1 MSLAIVHTRALL
13 GVEAPPVTV
22 EVHLSNGLPSLA
34 IVGMPETAVKESKDR
49 VRSAIL
55 NSHLEFPARR
65 ITVNLAPADLPKEGG
80 RYDLAIAIG
89 ILAAS
94 EQVPSD
100 LLGELELIGEL
111 ALSGQLRPVTGSL
124 PAALAAGR
132 DGHQLIVAPGNAPE
146 AAMARDTHIYSAEN
160 LLRVCAHLHRRDQLP
175 SATFPAP
182 PARRPQLEL
191 ADVKGQQQAKR
202 ALEVAASGGHNLLM
216 FGPPGTGKTMLASR
230 LPGILPAIDE
240 RDALEVAAVYSVCG
254 VEHNPLW
261 HERPFRAPHHTAS
274 AAALVGGGTQPRP
287 GEISLAHGGVLF
299 LDELPEF
306 QRQVLEVLREPMESG
321 EIRISRARA
330 QTCYP
335 ARFQLIAAMNPCP
348 CGYYGGSGAGN
359 DSRCRCTSE
368 QVLRYRNK
376 ISGPMLDRID
386 LHVPVHN
393 IPPSELN
400 QAPAGEPSAVVQARV
415 SRVIE
420 RQQQRQNKPN
430 AQMDSND
437 IERFCPLQPDDQQ
450 FLEAAVIRLGLST
463 RSYYRVL
470 KVARTLADMAQQE
483 AIGRP
488 QLAEA
493 LSFRALD
500 RAP

>member
-13 GVEAPPVTV
+13 GVDAPPVTV

-94 EQVPSD
+94 EQVPSE
-100 LLGELELIGEL
+100 LLNELELIGEL
-111 ALSGQLRPVTGSL
+111 ALSGAVRPVTGTL
-124 PAALAAGR
+124 PAALAAGKA
-132 DGHQLIVAPGNAPE
+132 GHSLIVAAANAPE
-146 AAMARDTHIYSAEN
+146 AALARDTHIYSAEN
-160 LLRVCAHLHRRDQLP
+160 LLRVCAHLHRRGELP
-175 SATFPAP
+175 SAEFPASP
-182 PARRPQLEL
+182 TRRPQPEL

-230 LPGILPAIDE
+230 LPSILPAIDE
-240 RDALEVAAVYSVCG
+240 RDALDVAAIYSVCG
-254 VEHNPLW
+254 VGHTPLW
-261 HERPFRAPHHTAS
+261 LERPFRAPHHTAS

-335 ARFQLIAAMNPCP
+335 ARVQLIAAMNPCP
-348 CGYYGGSGAGN
+348 CGYFGGAINGN
-359 DSRCRCTSE
+359 NNRCRCTSE
-368 QVLRYRNK
+368 QIQRYRNK

-393 IPPSELN
+393 IPPSQLN
-400 QAPAGEPSAVVQARV
+400 NAPMGESSATVQARV
-415 SRVIE
+415 SRTVN

-430 AQMDSND
+430 AQINSKD
-437 IERFCPLQPDDQQ
+437 IEQFCVLTAEDQQ
-450 FLEAAVIRLGLST
+450 FLEAAVVRLGLST

-470 KVARTLADMAQQE
+470 KVARTLADMIQQDT
-483 AIGRP
+483 IGRA

>member
-1 MSLAIVHTRALL
+1 MSLAIVHTRAQL

-94 EQVPSD
+94 EQVPSE
-100 LLGELELIGEL
+100 LLNELELIGEL
-111 ALSGQLRPVTGSL
+111 ALSGAVRPVTGTL

-132 DGHQLIVAPGNAPE
+132 DGHRLIVASENAPE
-146 AAMARDTHIYSAEN
+146 AAMARNTTIYSAEN
-160 LLRVCAHLHRRDQLP
+160 LLRVCAHLHRRSELP
-175 SATFPAP
+175 NSDFPAT
-182 PARRPQLEL
+182 PARRPQPEL

-254 VEHNPLW
+254 VEHSPLW
-261 HERPFRAPHHTAS
+261 LERPFRAPHHTAS

-348 CGYYGGSGAGN
+348 CGYFGGRSAGN

-368 QVLRYRNK
+368 QIQRYRNK

-400 QAPAGEPSAVVQARV
+400 NAPAGEPSATVQARV
-415 SRVIE
+415 SRTVKQ
-420 RQQQRQNKPN
+420 QQQRQQKLN
-430 AQMDSND
+430 AHMSSKD
-437 IERFCPLQPDDQQ
+437 IEQFCPLAQEDQQ

-470 KVARTLADMAQQE
+470 KVARTLADMAQQDT
-483 AIGRP
+483 ISRP